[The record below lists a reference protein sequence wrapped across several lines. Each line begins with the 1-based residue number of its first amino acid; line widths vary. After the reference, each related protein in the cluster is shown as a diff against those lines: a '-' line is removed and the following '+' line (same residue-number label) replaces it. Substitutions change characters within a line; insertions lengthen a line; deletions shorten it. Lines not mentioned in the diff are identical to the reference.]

1 MNLSLKFIA
10 TCVSSA
16 VLLILSVKGI
26 RKHFRLK
33 RKMLFFLQKNK
44 ISPTE
49 LQEYF
54 SKNLIQGEE
63 LIQKN
68 EFEKIL
74 PKAFVQGKSIPYEY
88 QKEMKYLYFQ
98 KKTTHNYWQSKPVLK
113 SISTTTLP
121 FKIIDLNSHDN
132 MNECFV
138 SIHQNDKVKCLLPL
152 RKLNQKTQEDKRN
165 FIENLG
171 LKCSQFIFLMIRILK
186 LPVQKNVFVSVSNE
200 EFGINFEK
208 NICVYGDLV
217 YNFKERTMRID
228 HPLKFL
234 ASPSQMIMNIKDK
247 IWRNKII
254 TGIFVIGTG
263 VSFCMLY
270 AEYFKSSKSNLK
282 AKQVESS
289 KALSQVKH
297 VTTKGKDFRCETCRK
312 RQKNMIFQ
320 PCSHLAVCKEC
331 FENNKEK
338 YKSCSIC
345 NIKLTGAIEI
355 LIP

>member
-1 MNLSLKFIA
+1 M
-10 TCVSSA
+10 V
-16 VLLILSVKGI
+16 
-26 RKHFRLK
+26 
-33 RKMLFFLQKNK
+33 FFLNKKK

-74 PKAFVQGKSIPYEY
+74 PKALVQGKSISYEY

-98 KKTTHNYWQSKPVLK
+98 KRITHNYWQSDPVLK

-121 FKIIDLNSHDN
+121 FKIIDLNSHDDS
-132 MNECFV
+132 NECVV
-138 SIHQNDKVKCLLPL
+138 SVHQNDNVKCLLTPD
-152 RKLNQKTQEDKRN
+152 KLNVKIEKDKRT
-165 FIENLG
+165 FIENFGLG
-171 LKCSQFIFLMIRILK
+171 CSQLIFFLIKMLK
-186 LPVQKNVFVSVSNE
+186 LPVNKDVFVGVSNE

-217 YNFKERTMRID
+217 YNFKEKTMRID

-234 ASPSQMIMNIKDK
+234 SAPSQIISIIKNK

-254 TGIFVIGTG
+254 TGICVIGTG
-263 VSFCMLY
+263 VSFYMLY
-270 AEYFKSSKSNLK
+270 TEFFQFSKNNLK
-282 AKQVESS
+282 SKQVESM
-289 KALSQVKH
+289 KALSRVKH
-297 VTTKGKDFRCETCRK
+297 ITTKGKDFRCETCRK
-312 RQKNMIFQ
+312 RQKNMVFQ

-338 YKSCSIC
+338 YKNCSVC
-345 NIKLTGAIEI
+345 NRKLTGAIEI